1 MAEINFKVTGDK
13 PPAPEASN
21 GRRFLAIL
29 IDWLMCRSI
38 IVLLGNNSFTENQF
52 STLIL
57 FYFEVV
63 FFTFILQASAGQRI
77 MGIKVV
83 DMFDESRVG
92 LNRILLRTFLICLVI
107 PAIWTKNLVPLHNL
121 FTRTKTIAV

>member
-1 MAEINFKVTGDK
+1 VAEINFKIPGDK
-13 PPAPEASN
+13 PPAPEASP

-38 IVLLGNNSFTENQF
+38 IVLLGSNSYTENQF

-57 FYFEVV
+57 FYLEVA
-63 FFTFILQASAGQRI
+63 FFTYVLQASAGQRI
-77 MGIKVV
+77 MGIMVV
-83 DMFDESRVG
+83 DAFDDSRVG
-92 LNRILLRTFLICLVI
+92 LNRILIRTLLICLVL
-107 PAIWTKNLVPLHNL
+107 PAVWTKNSVPLHNL

>member
-1 MAEINFKVTGDK
+1 MAEINFKIPGDK
-13 PPAPEASN
+13 PPAPEASP

-38 IVLLGNNSFTENQF
+38 IVLLGSNSYTENQF

-57 FYFEVV
+57 FYLEVA
-63 FFTFILQASAGQRI
+63 FFTYVLQASAGQRI
-77 MGIKVV
+77 MGIMVV
-83 DMFDESRVG
+83 DAFDDSRVG
-92 LNRILLRTFLICLVI
+92 LNRILIRTLLICLVL
-107 PAIWTKNLVPLHNL
+107 PAVWTKNSVPLHNL

>member
-1 MAEINFKVTGDK
+1 VAEINFKIPGDK
-13 PPAPEASN
+13 PPAPEASP

-38 IVLLGNNSFTENQF
+38 IVLLGSNSYTENQF

-57 FYFEVV
+57 FYLEVA
-63 FFTFILQASAGQRI
+63 FFTYVLQASAGQRI
-77 MGIKVV
+77 MGIMVV
-83 DMFDESRVG
+83 DAFDDSRVG
-92 LNRILLRTFLICLVI
+92 LNRILIRTLLVCLVL
-107 PAIWTKNLVPLHNL
+107 PAVWTKNSVPLHNL